1 MEQLPCID
9 FNWTKLK
16 KSTDFTVPLYR
27 PRELAEIHWVGELSF
42 KSAQGPTA
50 NCSLYLSLLA
60 PRLLSFPFYHAASP
74 VSSWKKSLP
83 WRMDKR
89 QLGHFRREKRAWAKV
104 VRKHKVPRELF
115 IIRNSLWKH
124 CVYIEILYCAW
135 KPSFV

>member
-9 FNWTKLK
+9 FNRTKLK
-16 KSTDFTVPLYR
+16 KSTDFTVPFYR
-27 PRELAEIHWVGELSF
+27 AWEMAKIHEWGGLSF

-60 PRLLSFPFYHAASP
+60 PRLLSFSFYHAASP

-89 QLGHFRREKRAWAKV
+89 QLGHFKSEKRAWAKV

-115 IIRNSLWKH
+115 NIRNYLWKH
-124 CVYIEILYCAW
+124 YVYIEIL
-135 KPSFV
+135 